1 MYELFTVLLPSPPN
15 NYNCHYRMFTGQNN
29 DLTTKQLTYNNNMQQ
44 HQYSMINAKEYNV

>member
-1 MYELFTVLLPSPPN
+1 
-15 NYNCHYRMFTGQNN
+15 MFTGQNN